1 MKMKDRIRKAE
12 HRFWKTDYLNTNVK
26 IIDKEESI
34 AESNYYW
41 VVKTITRYLKKQG
54 GNSNEPL

>member
-26 IIDKEESI
+26 IIDKRRKYCREQLLLGRKDHYKIFEE
-34 AESNYYW
+34 ARR
-41 VVKTITRYLKKQG
+41 KFK
-54 GNSNEPL
+54 